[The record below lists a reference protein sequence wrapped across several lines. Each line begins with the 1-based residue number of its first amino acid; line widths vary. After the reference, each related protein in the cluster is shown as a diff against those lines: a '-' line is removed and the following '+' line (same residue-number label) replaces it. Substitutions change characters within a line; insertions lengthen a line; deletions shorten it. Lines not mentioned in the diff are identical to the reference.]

1 MFPLFLSVSGTEG
14 EVASQSFRLASE
26 YRDGFIVRRLRT
38 AFSGLPYFL
47 MMEVIGFLTPLY
59 PVKKA
64 LAEPKFRYMSR
75 RTGR

>member
-1 MFPLFLSVSGTEG
+1 MPVSGVGTL
-14 EVASQSFRLASE
+14 VLTTSRPCRLASE
-26 YRDGFIVRRLRT
+26 CHSGFIVGKLRT

-47 MMEVIGFLTPLY
+47 TMEVIGFLTPLY